1 VAAETRPDAK
11 GSVHGRSR
19 IDEVRARHP
28 PFWSAVI
35 ADAQIRSAYNRQPF
49 EMGTRTDTLL
59 RVLRLIWASDAF
71 LAQVLYRL
79 KCRLQAAGVPVLPS
93 LLRLLARMIAQLE
106 VGDEVVIE
114 PGVQIA
120 HGQVSIG
127 GFTVIRSGT
136 TVAPFVSIGLRS
148 GTYEGP
154 MIEQHVE
161 VGTGARILGPVHVG
175 AHARIGANAVVTTDV
190 EAGTTVVGVPARPR

>member
-1 VAAETRPDAK
+1 MDAETTAEATAN
-11 GSVHGRSR
+11 GGRRSPM
-19 IDEVRARHP
+19 DEVRARQP
-28 PFWSAVI
+28 PFWAAVV
-35 ADAQIRSAYNRQPF
+35 ADAQIRSAYNCQPF
-49 EMGTRTDTLL
+49 ETTSRTDTLV
-59 RVLRLIWASDAF
+59 RVLRLAWASEAF

-79 KCRLQAAGVPVLPS
+79 RCRLAAAGVPVLPG
-93 LLRLLARMIAQLE
+93 LLRLLGRMIAQFE
-106 VGDEVVIE
+106 IGDEVVIE

-120 HGQVSIG
+120 HGYVSIG

-154 MIEQHVE
+154 VLERHVE

-175 AHARIGANAVVTTDV
+175 AHARIGANAVVVADV
-190 EAGTTVVGVPARPR
+190 AEGATVVGVPARPQ